1 MVQGTRRTHTKNLAK
16 RRKRRLYAQL
26 QAELQVHESP
36 EELERMAMEE
46 EEARQV
52 CHDLW
57 VRATANAD
65 AAFKKKQR
73 ILEERKRLMDDIKQ
87 QMEQETLEKEM
98 HDQECCVAFTSALE
112 CAASAIDA
120 VASMLLQVRPPQ
132 LDEREIRQAYRVF
145 FTDVLQE
152 FLKFGHLVQLH
163 LLPELTPMTSW
174 ADAICGLFA
183 RRRCVRGGDC
193 NFLHPLANPVERS
206 PPTLRYRS
214 PSASGIY

>member
-46 EEARQV
+46 EEAQQV

-98 HDQECCVAFTSALE
+98 HDQEV
-112 CAASAIDA
+112 
-120 VASMLLQVRPPQ
+120 
-132 LDEREIRQAYRVF
+132 RQATARARD
-145 FTDVLQE
+145 TQREVLHTSC
-152 FLKFGHLVQLH
+152 GHH
-163 LLPELTPMTSW
+163 
-174 ADAICGLFA
+174 
-183 RRRCVRGGDC
+183 
-193 NFLHPLANPVERS
+193 
-206 PPTLRYRS
+206 
-214 PSASGIY
+214 AS